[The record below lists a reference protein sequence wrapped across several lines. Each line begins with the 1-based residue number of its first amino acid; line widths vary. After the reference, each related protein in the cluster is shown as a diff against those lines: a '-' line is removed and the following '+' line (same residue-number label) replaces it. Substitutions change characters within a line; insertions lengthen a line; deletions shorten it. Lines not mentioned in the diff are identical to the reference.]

1 MDMSLIIDILFDVF
15 LLYDSSRKL
24 RLNKGDLSMKNGKR
38 LSIAIIAAVFTFIL
52 AGCLKSADDVASPAA
67 TQKPEPT
74 QAVEELQPKEP
85 ASTATPTIAPAPT
98 EMPEEAKAPTS
109 EQATENEDKPEDSYE
124 SMIDISNAYMSAIT
138 VTEDSPSDYM
148 AKKAD
153 RTYGTVVHKTYASK
167 TTGLTRG
174 VNIIL
179 PPNYDESKKYPV
191 VYLLHGIFGNEHSM
205 LEGNFLIEISGNLAA
220 EGKTKEMI
228 IVLPD
233 MFAKTDINQQPS
245 LTQEGMLIYDNFI
258 NDLVNDLMPFI
269 EENYSVLAGRENQAI
284 AGFSMGGREA
294 LYIGFTRP
302 DLFGYILAIAPAPGL
317 TPGKDWAL
325 NHPGQMQEDELRI
338 KDSDETPYLI
348 MLCSGTNDRVVGT
361 FPKSYHDIM
370 ERNGVN
376 HIWYEVSGADHDNRT
391 IRSGLYNFFSSI
403 FKAEDFN

>member
-1 MDMSLIIDILFDVF
+1 
-15 LLYDSSRKL
+15 
-24 RLNKGDLSMKNGKR
+24 MKNSKR
-38 LSIAIIAAVFTFIL
+38 LSIAIFAAMFTIIFT
-52 AGCLKSADDVASPAA
+52 GCSKSANNVASPAI

-74 QAVEELQPKEP
+74 QATEDLQQKEP
-85 ASTATPTIAPAPT
+85 AATTAPTTPATPT
-98 EMPEEAKAPTS
+98 EMPEEAEAIS
-109 EQATENEDKPEDSYE
+109 EQEADNEAKPEGTYE
-124 SMIDISNAYMSAIT
+124 SMVNISNAYMSAIT
-138 VTEDSPSDYM
+138 VTEDCPSDYM

-153 RTYGTVVHKTYASK
+153 RTYGTVVHKTYDSK

-191 VYLLHGIFGNEHSM
+191 LYLLHGIFGNEHSM
-205 LEGNFLIEISGNLAA
+205 LEGNFLIEINGNLAA
-220 EGKTKEMI
+220 EGKAKDMI

-258 NDLVNDLMPFI
+258 NDLVNDLMPYI
-269 EENYSVLAGRENQAI
+269 EENYSVLTGRENQAI

-338 KDSDETPYLI
+338 KNSDETPYLI